1 MHYSGG
7 CHCGRIAFEFDTE
20 APVAEVIE
28 CNCSLC
34 AKRAHLLAFVPRDKF
49 TLKTPEKDFATY
61 TFNTHRIRHHF
72 CPSCGIG
79 PFGEAKAPN
88 GVAMASINM
97 RCVEGFEPGEVT
109 IKKFDGRSR

>member
-7 CHCGRIAFEFDTE
+7 CHCGRIAFEFDSE
-20 APVAEVIE
+20 APVGEVIE

-34 AKRAHLLAFVPRDKF
+34 SKRGHLLAFVPRDKF
-49 TLKTPEKDFATY
+49 TLKTPEKDLSTY

-72 CPSCGIG
+72 CSQCGCG

-88 GVAMASINM
+88 GIAMASINM
-97 RCVEGFEPGEVT
+97 RCVEGFEPGQVKF
-109 IKKFDGRSR
+109 KKFDGRSR

>member
-7 CHCGRIAFEFDTE
+7 CHCGRIAFEFETD
-20 APVAEVIE
+20 APVGEVIE

-34 AKRAHLLAFVPRDKF
+34 SKRGHLLAFVPREKF
-49 TLKTPEKDFATY
+49 TVKTPEKDLSTY

-72 CPSCGIG
+72 CSQCGCW

-88 GVAMASINM
+88 GIAMASINM
-97 RCVEGFEPGEVT
+97 RCVEGVETEQLK